1 MVKKRQTEEV
11 IQILKDKGL
20 RVTPQRFSVYANLLS
35 RSDHPTAEQLL
46 QDLNKDFPVTSQA
59 TIYSSLQA
67 LKEVGLIK
75 EVLLEENASRYEA
88 NMQSHH
94 HFFCNHCGVI
104 EDIAWETF
112 QVSGIEKLRQELEP
126 KSHEVIV
133 RGVCDRCS
141 SEF

>member
-1 MVKKRQTEEV
+1 MIKKRPTEEV

-35 RSDHPTAEQLL
+35 RSDHPTAEQIL

-75 EVLLEENASRYEA
+75 EVLLEESASRYEA
-88 NMQSHH
+88 NMQPHH
-94 HFFCNHCGVI
+94 HFLCNHCGVI
-104 EDIAWETF
+104 EDIPWETF
-112 QVSGIEKLRQELEP
+112 AVSGIEKLRPGLQP
-126 KSHEVIV
+126 KSYEVMG
-133 RGVCDRCS
+133 RGICDRCTP
-141 SEF
+141 

>member
-1 MVKKRQTEEV
+1 MIKKRPTEEV

-35 RSDHPTAEQLL
+35 RSDHPTAEQIL

-75 EVLLEENASRYEA
+75 EVLLEESASRYEA
-88 NMQSHH
+88 NMQPHH
-94 HFFCNHCGVI
+94 HFLCNHCGVI

-112 QVSGIEKLRQELEP
+112 AVSGIEKLRPGLQP
-126 KSHEVIV
+126 KSYEVMV
-133 RGVCDRCS
+133 RGICDRCS
-141 SEF
+141 T